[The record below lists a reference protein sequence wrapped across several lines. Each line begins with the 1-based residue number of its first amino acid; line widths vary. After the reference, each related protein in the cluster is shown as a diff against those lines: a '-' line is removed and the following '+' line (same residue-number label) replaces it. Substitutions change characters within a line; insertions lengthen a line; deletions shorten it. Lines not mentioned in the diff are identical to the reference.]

1 MSVTLLFLSSEMKID
16 FREWEGYGH
25 CNVDKLANLLWQA
38 ILSLFGFR
46 KDAKQFL
53 SLFSVC
59 HSIERPMQQII

>member
-1 MSVTLLFLSSEMKID
+1 MD
-16 FREWEGYGH
+16 FREWEGYLH
-25 CNVDKLANLLWQA
+25 SNIYKLANLLWLA
-38 ILSLFGFR
+38 RLHILSLFGFR